1 MTYTNIPP
9 ISYIFV
15 GVTTAILSYVTWAEL
30 QEDKNEIPQEEEEEE
45 VPQEEEKEI
54 PQEEE
59 KEIPQEEKEGQ
70 GLMGG
75 KKRSTTKKKRNIKKK
90 KQTKHTKL
98 KSK

>member
-30 QEDKNEIPQEEEEEE
+30 QEEIPQEEI
-45 VPQEEEKEI
+45 PQEEI
-54 PQEEE
+54 PQEE
-59 KEIPQEEKEGQ
+59 IPQEEVKKEEQ
-70 GLMGG
+70 GLIGG
-75 KKRSTTKKKRNIKKK
+75 KKRSTTKKKRNKKRK
-90 KQTKHTKL
+90 RQTRHTKL

>member
-54 PQEEE
+54 PQEE
-59 KEIPQEEKEGQ
+59 KEGQ

>member
-30 QEDKNEIPQEEEEEE
+30 QEELPQEEIPQEEI
-45 VPQEEEKEI
+45 PQEEI
-54 PQEEE
+54 PQEE
-59 KEIPQEEKEGQ
+59 IQQEEVKKEEQ
-70 GLMGG
+70 GLIGG
-75 KKRSTTKKKRNIKKK
+75 KKRSTTKKKRNKKRK